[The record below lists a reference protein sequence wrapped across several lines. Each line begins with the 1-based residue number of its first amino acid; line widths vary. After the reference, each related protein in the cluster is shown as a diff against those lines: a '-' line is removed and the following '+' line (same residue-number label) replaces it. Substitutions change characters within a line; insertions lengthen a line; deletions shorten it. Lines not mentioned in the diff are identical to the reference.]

1 MEQKR
6 PRSITIIAWL
16 MIVFGGAEL
25 PTGFTHDFLGLKT
38 AQGTASAYLGAA
50 IGALYFAAGLLG
62 KDGPVTVFRA
72 NWIASLRS
80 L

>member
-25 PTGFTHDFLGLKT
+25 LTGLTHDFLGLKT
-38 AQGTASAYLGAA
+38 AQGAASAYLGAA
-50 IGALYFAAGLLG
+50 IGGLYSAAG
-62 KDGPVTVFRA
+62 
-72 NWIASLRS
+72 
-80 L
+80 